1 MKILRNGGKI
11 PVFVG
16 MFAVDDATQ
25 RLEGIQDVVTA
36 HDIQIVDKRE
46 DNADRAEARANVEDI
61 INAHPDL
68 NAATGLWSC
77 NAIEAPP
84 AGAE

>member
-1 MKILRNGGKI
+1 
-11 PVFVG
+11 
-16 MFAVDDATQ
+16 MFAVDNATQ
-25 RLEGIQDVVTA
+25 GLEGIQDVVTA

-46 DNADRAEARANVEDI
+46 DNADHAEARANVEDI
-61 INAHPDL
+61 VHAHPDL
-68 NAATGLWSC
+68 NVATGLWSC